1 MDDTPVIRLR
11 RLAGLAP
18 LSLRFALLS
27 LVALITPVCALRAQA
42 AERALTIQEV
52 ITLPEPPAGT
62 GGAGIPVTVRALLTY
77 YEPGHRM
84 AFLQDATG
92 VIYLHVVS
100 ATDVAAGDLVEVRGY
115 VDPGLKGRSIRGPT
129 FEKNPELRKI
139 GRGKFPEPIPCEA
152 IEKIRAHQTP
162 AWSSLTITVRAVT
175 LEGDR
180 ARLDCQGSSDVPIYI
195 AGIASHARLPA
206 HLRDMTITVHGVMA
220 WTTISEPPLILQQQ
234 FLVPDIRHVIIPP
247 QEMARQFAG
256 EETLNTELRWL
267 PDRVGGGR
275 RYRVRDGGVTWV
287 KPGEGFFMQQGTVP
301 AWVSCT
307 LPELPDVYQYV
318 DCAGIASSYKGAGVL
333 ENAVW
338 KPAQALGIDITPEVM
353 LPPIMR
359 EDLMHGR
366 YVVLD
371 GELVEHFYGPT
382 EDLTILAVG
391 EETVLCHLSSALNER
406 TQRQII
412 KGSRVRVNGAWI
424 NRPGPAFNT
433 EGTQGTFHLLMRSPE
448 DLTIIAAPP
457 FWNMRRVLIILAGVV
472 TVMLLALAWLVTLR
486 RRVKDQAE
494 TIRETAAKQAVEE
507 ERVRIARDWHDSF
520 EQHFAG
526 LTMLLDGASSTLP
539 GDTPMWK
546 VMKQA
551 TRMADRSRAE
561 ARQAI
566 WDLRSSGLSVHESF
580 SVELEESLRLIWPK
594 EATAQLAFTSEGDST
609 NLTRSTALHLLRI
622 ASEAVTNALKHSGS
636 TLIHVHCQRE
646 GARLRLTIRD
656 EGSGVAADQLQNASA
671 HGHFG
676 ILGMRERALRIDGVF
691 EVVSPPPGYAA
702 GTLITVSIPI
712 SNNRKKHESD
722 PHSFGG

>member
-1 MDDTPVIRLR
+1 VDDAPSLPFR
-11 RLAGLAP
+11 RLAGIAP
-18 LSLRFALLS
+18 LPLLFAFLS
-27 LVALITPVCALRAQA
+27 FLALIAPFCALHAQSP
-42 AERALTIQEV
+42 ERPLTIQEV

-62 GGAGIPVTVRALLTY
+62 GGVGIPVTVRALLTY

-100 ATDVAAGDLVEVRGY
+100 ATDVSVGDLVDVRGF
-115 VDPGLKGRSIRGPT
+115 VDPGLKGRSIRGAT
-129 FEKNPELRKI
+129 FDRNPELRRI
-139 GRGKFPEPIPCEA
+139 GRGKFPEPIPCES
-152 IEKIRAHQTP
+152 IEKLREHQTP
-162 AWSSLTITVRAVT
+162 AWSSLNIAVRAVT

-180 ARLDCQGSSDVPIYI
+180 ARLDCQGGGGVPIYI

-206 HLRDMTITVHGVMA
+206 HLLDMSVKVHGVTA
-220 WTTISEPPLILQQQ
+220 WTTISETPLILQQQ

-247 QEMARQFAG
+247 QEMERLFAL

-267 PDRVGGGR
+267 PDRVGSGR
-275 RYRVRDGGVTWV
+275 RYRIRDGGVTWV

-307 LPELPDVYQYV
+307 LPELPAIYQYV
-318 DCAGIASSYKGAGVL
+318 DCAGIASSYQGTGVL

-338 KPAQALGIDITPEVM
+338 KPAQAQGIDITPEVM
-353 LPPIMR
+353 HPSIMR

-371 GELVEHFYGPT
+371 GEVVEHYYGPT

-391 EETVLCHLSSALNER
+391 GETVLCHLSSAISER

-412 KGSRVRVNGAWI
+412 KGSRVQVNGAWI

-433 EGTQGTFHLLMRSPE
+433 EGTQGAFHLLMRSPE

-457 FWNMRRVLIILAGVV
+457 FWDMRRVLYMLAGVV
-472 TVMLLALAWLVTLR
+472 AVMLLALAWLITLR
-486 RRVKDQAE
+486 RRVKEQAE
-494 TIRETAAKQAVEE
+494 TIRETVAKQAVEE
-507 ERVRIARDWHDSF
+507 ERVRIARDWHDTF

-539 GDTPMWK
+539 ANTPMWK
-546 VMKQA
+546 VIKQA
-551 TRMADRSRAE
+551 TRMADRSRSE

-566 WDLRSSGLSVHESF
+566 WDLRSSGLNSHDSF
-580 SVELEESLRLIWPK
+580 CSELEESLRLIWPK
-594 EATAQLAFTSEGDST
+594 DASAQLSFTCQGDT
-609 NLTRSTALHLLRI
+609 ANLTRSTALHLLRI

-636 TLIHVHCQRE
+636 NRILVHCQCE
-646 GARLRLTIRD
+646 GERLRVSIRD
-656 EGSGVAADQLQNASA
+656 EGCGVAASQLQNASA

-676 ILGMRERALRIDGVF
+676 VLGMRERALRIDGLF
-691 EVVSPPPGYAA
+691 EVLSPPPGHPV
-702 GTLITVSIPI
+702 GTLITVSIPL
-712 SNNRKKHESD
+712 SQHGK
-722 PHSFGG
+722 